1 MKSRTFKI
9 LYIGFLMF
17 NLPLLAQ
24 NTNQTIAEKLG
35 YPADAKLLIIH
46 ADDAGVSH
54 SENMATIKG
63 MENGIVNSSSIMVPC
78 PWFPEI
84 AEYARENS
92 EEKDFGLHLTITSEW
107 KDYKWGSSH
116 SNTEV
121 PSLINDYG
129 YFYPLVDSVV
139 VHANAADVE
148 KEIIWQIEKALMFG
162 IDVTHLDAH
171 MGAVMSTPEF
181 LEIYI
186 RKGRKYRVPVLL
198 SREIESFNQVQSKME
213 LTSKDVI
220 VDNVYQVNPDSF
232 KSGMEA
238 YYTDVLNNLEPGLS
252 CILIHLATN
261 NDEMKAVTKEH
272 PDWGSEWRQNDLDF
286 FTSDKARELIEK
298 NNIIMVTWRELRDK
312 IVRAD

>member
-1 MKSRTFKI
+1 MKSVTFKI
-9 LYIGFLMF
+9 ILLVLCSL
-17 NLPLLAQ
+17 NLQLIAQ
-24 NTNQTIAEKLG
+24 SDDQTTAEKLG
-35 YPADAKLLIIH
+35 YPVNSKLLIIH

-54 SENMATIKG
+54 SENMATIEG

-84 AEYARENS
+84 AAYASENS

-107 KDYKWGSSH
+107 KDYKWGSAH

-139 VHANAADVE
+139 VHAKASDVE
-148 KEIIWQIEKALMFG
+148 KELTWQIEKALMYG
-162 IDVTHLDAH
+162 IDITHLDTH

-186 RKGRKYRVPVLL
+186 KKGRKYGVPVLL
-198 SREIESFNQVQSKME
+198 SREIESFKQVESKME

-220 VDNVYQVNPDSF
+220 VDKVYQANPDVF

-238 YYTDVLNNLEPGLS
+238 YYEDVLNNLEPGLS
-252 CILIHLATN
+252 CILIHLAN
-261 NDEMKAVTKEH
+261 NNEEMKAVTKEH
-272 PDWGSEWRQNDLDF
+272 PNWGSEWRQNDLDF
-286 FTSDKARELIEK
+286 FSSNKAHDLIEK
-298 NNIIMVTWRELRDK
+298 NNIILVTWRELRDK

>member
-1 MKSRTFKI
+1 MP
-9 LYIGFLMF
+9 M
-17 NLPLLAQ
+17 LAQ
-24 NTNQTIAEKLG
+24 NNNKTIAEKLG
-35 YPADAKLLIIH
+35 YPADSKLLIIH

-54 SENMATIKG
+54 SENMATIEG

-84 AEYARENS
+84 AEYANENS

-121 PSLINDYG
+121 PSLINGYG

-139 VHANAADVE
+139 VHANSPDVE
-148 KEIIWQIEKALMFG
+148 KEITWQIEKALKFG

-171 MGAVMSTPEF
+171 MGAVMSTPAF
-181 LEIYI
+181 LETYI
-186 RKGRKYRVPVLL
+186 KKGREYGVPVLL
-198 SREIESFNQVQSKME
+198 SREIESFKEVESKME
-213 LTSKDVI
+213 ITSKDVI
-220 VDNVYQVNPDSF
+220 VDNVYQATPDIF
-232 KSGMEA
+232 KSGMDA
-238 YYTDVLNNLEPGLS
+238 YYEDVLNNLEPGLS
-252 CILIHLATN
+252 CILIHLANN

-286 FTSDKARELIEK
+286 FTSDKARDLIEK
-298 NNIIMVTWRELRDK
+298 NNIVMVTWRELRDK
-312 IVRAD
+312 IVRAE